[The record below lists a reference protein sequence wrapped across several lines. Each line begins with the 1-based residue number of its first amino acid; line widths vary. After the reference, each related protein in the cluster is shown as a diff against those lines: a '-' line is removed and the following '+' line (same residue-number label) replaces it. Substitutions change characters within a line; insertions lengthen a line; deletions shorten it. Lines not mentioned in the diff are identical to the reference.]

1 MRFAVVL
8 ALILVCVSG
17 LKLYRVRAAEQAGEF
32 PPSTNRLV
40 TVPAQTA
47 IPATLTKG
55 IVESATPGDPV
66 IAFVSQPVM
75 VGDRV
80 AIPTGSQLKGNL
92 KQLSVFGRNGRATID
107 FTTVNTGG
115 RSYDIH
121 TRRVVVMTPLL
132 SDTVVLGSALRA
144 LMGVSLGTAIGASSK
159 DPRLVESG
167 VIRGTWETMNVEDSI
182 PMTVVL
188 IRDATV

>member
-8 ALILVCVSG
+8 ALILVCVTG
-17 LKLYRVRAAEQAGEF
+17 LKLYRLRAAKEADQF
-32 PPSTNRLV
+32 PPSTSRLV

-47 IPATLTKG
+47 ITATLNNG
-55 IVESATPGDPV
+55 IVESAKPGDPV
-66 IAFVSQPVM
+66 TAFVSQPVM

-80 AIPTGSQLKGNL
+80 AIPSGSQLKGNL
-92 KQLSVFGRNGRATID
+92 KDLSIFGRNGRATID
-107 FTTVNTGG
+107 FTTVNTGNS
-115 RSYDIH
+115 SYDIH
-121 TRRVVVMTPLL
+121 TQRVVVMTPLL

-159 DPRLVESG
+159 DSRMIESG
-167 VIRGTWETMNVEDSI
+167 VIRGTWETMNVGASI